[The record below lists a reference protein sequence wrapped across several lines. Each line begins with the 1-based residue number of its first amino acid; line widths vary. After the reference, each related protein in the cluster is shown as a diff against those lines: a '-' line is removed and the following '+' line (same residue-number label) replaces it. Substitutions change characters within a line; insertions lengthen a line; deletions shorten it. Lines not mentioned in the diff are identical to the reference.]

1 MEALPLS
8 GGIRFLA
15 ALACS
20 LAMATAADQPIAFA
34 IPETG
39 RITLGVFDNGGHLVR
54 VLHRLAPETE
64 FRFGLNGL
72 ISKWDGCDGGG
83 KPLPAGRYYVRGYLV
98 GDVAV
103 SGEEFLFND
112 WISSPENPQILKIR
126 DFALQG
132 PSDVFLLAD
141 VVGGQRVVARYSAE
155 KGFMWQVSLPAS
167 EKSARVLLENSN
179 VVVTEDQRRIS
190 FDAASG
196 ENRGETSEQIVAS
209 PVEITREGTRRLGVG
224 DGKLFLSEG
233 SGEFSAVDVPV
244 PVIAADFGRENTTWF
259 VGRDGDTS
267 FVGQLDASGQLL
279 RSLRPEATEW
289 PPVLVRT
296 ARADDV
302 FAVLDESP
310 AGQRLRVLSRTPE
323 NTWAI
328 DWARSKSNV
337 EEFGFL
343 GDRPVPAGADAPVT
357 ELEFRLEEN
366 PLTGTK
372 STIRLHAVSD
382 ANGTRIETPDGLPIA
397 DVSSLTDTIRTAI
410 HRDKEPD
417 SLRVLCSNGAVV
429 EEFSV
434 NGIRHVLPIDA
445 GEIQLP

>member
-1 MEALPLS
+1 MSFAV
-8 GGIRFLA
+8 RFFA

-20 LAMATAADQPIAFA
+20 LAMTTAADQPIAFA
-34 IPETG
+34 IPDRG
-39 RITLGVFDNGGHLVR
+39 RVTLGVFNNSGHLVR
-54 VLHRLAPETE
+54 ILHRLASETE
-64 FRFGLNGL
+64 FSIGLNGL
-72 ISKWDGCDGGG
+72 ITKWDGCDADANR
-83 KPLPAGRYYVRGYLV
+83 LPAGRYHVRGYLV

-103 SGEEFLFND
+103 SGEDFLFND
-112 WISSPENPQILKIR
+112 WISSPEDPQILRIR
-126 DFALQG
+126 DFALDG

-155 KGFMWQVSLPAS
+155 KGFVWQVPLPAS
-167 EKSARVLLENSN
+167 EKSARVYLENGGI
-179 VVVTEDQRRIS
+179 VVTEDQRRIS
-190 FDAASG
+190 FDATSG
-196 ENRGETSEQIVAS
+196 EKRGETNEPIVTS
-209 PVEITREGTRRLGVG
+209 PIALTETAREGTRLLGVG

-233 SGEFSAVDVPV
+233 GAEFIPVDVPV
-244 PVIAADFGRENTTWF
+244 PVLSAAIGGGNTIWF
-259 VGRDGDTS
+259 VGRDDAAT

-279 RSLRPEATEW
+279 RSLRPGASDW

-296 ARADDV
+296 SRADDV

-328 DWARSKSNV
+328 DWERSASNV
-337 EEFGFL
+337 AAFGFL
-343 GDRPVPAGADAPVT
+343 GDRPVASAADAPVK

-382 ANGTRIETPDGLPIA
+382 SKGTRIETPDGLPIA
-397 DVSSLTDTIRTAI
+397 DVSSLNDTVRTVI
-410 HRDKEPD
+410 HRGKEPD
-417 SLRVLCSNGAVV
+417 SLHVLCSNGAVV

-445 GEIQLP
+445 GEIDLP